1 MNARNP
7 HDMQPRQLRDLPCNQ
22 LFRCW
27 REIRFTGA
35 RCALLLRRA
44 VSVATQAG
52 FAAALTCLVATTLV
66 AGVAC
71 SPAID
76 NSRVQLPPPIEST
89 TVGPDDVF
97 VLRIVGEKD
106 LPEEYQV
113 ASDGTVDLP
122 YIHRVS
128 VSGLEP
134 HEIARVVRERLIG
147 EKILR
152 DPSVVVMIKEYRSKK
167 ITVLG
172 QVQKPGSFP
181 LTSGLTLLQAVSL
194 SGGFTSIA
202 KTNQVRLTR
211 KVKEGAK
218 TVVLSVDSIT
228 DGRSPD
234 VPLQAGDVL
243 YISERVF

>member
-1 MNARNP
+1 
-7 HDMQPRQLRDLPCNQ
+7 
-22 LFRCW
+22 
-27 REIRFTGA
+27 
-35 RCALLLRRA
+35 
-44 VSVATQAG
+44 V
-52 FAAALTCLVATTLV
+52 
-66 AGVAC
+66 
-71 SPAID
+71 D
-76 NSRVQLPPPIEST
+76 NSRVQLPTPVESS

-106 LPEEYQV
+106 LPEEFQV

-122 YIHRVS
+122 YIHRVT

-134 HEIARVVRERLIG
+134 HEIARVVRERLMQD
-147 EKILR
+147 KILS

-194 SGGFTSIA
+194 SGGYTSIA

-211 KVKEGAK
+211 KVKDGAK
-218 TVVLSVDSIT
+218 TVVLSVDAIT
-228 DGRSPD
+228 EGRSPD
-234 VPLQAGDVL
+234 IPLQAGDVIF
-243 YISERVF
+243 ISERVF

>member
-1 MNARNP
+1 MRADRTNSVMKARSV
-7 HDMQPRQLRDLPCNQ
+7 HAS
-22 LFRCW
+22 FR
-27 REIRFTGA
+27 RLAQG
-35 RCALLLRRA
+35 
-44 VSVATQAG
+44 VGVA
-52 FAAALTCLVATTLV
+52 AAALLVSCASAV
-66 AGVAC
+66 
-71 SPAID
+71 D
-76 NSRVQLPPPIEST
+76 NSRAQLAPPVESS

-122 YIHRVS
+122 YVHRVS

-134 HEIARVVRERLIG
+134 HEIARVVRERLMA

-181 LTSGLTLLQAVSL
+181 LTSGLTLLQVVSL

-202 KTNQVRLTR
+202 KTDHVRLTR
-211 KVKEGAK
+211 KTKDGAK
-218 TVVLSVDSIT
+218 TVILSVDSIT
-228 DGRSPD
+228 EGRSPD

-243 YISERVF
+243 YVSERVF

>member
-1 MNARNP
+1 M
-7 HDMQPRQLRDLPCNQ
+7 
-22 LFRCW
+22 
-27 REIRFTGA
+27 A
-35 RCALLLRRA
+35 RCSLVHVMLTPKSRVGYGPLTKVVCFVSLIVMSLVVLLGCG
-44 VSVATQAG
+44 S
-52 FAAALTCLVATTLV
+52 
-66 AGVAC
+66 
-71 SPAID
+71 AID
-76 NSRVQLPPPIEST
+76 NSQVKLPPPIEST

-106 LPEEYQV
+106 IPEEYQV

-122 YIHRVS
+122 YIHRVP

-134 HEIARVVRERLIG
+134 HEIARAVRERLM
-147 EKILR
+147 EAKILR

-211 KVKEGAK
+211 KLKDGAK
-218 TVVLSVDSIT
+218 TVILSVDSIT
-228 DGRSPD
+228 EGSSPD

>member
-1 MNARNP
+1 MRAARINS
-7 HDMQPRQLRDLPCNQ
+7 DMKVRSFHA
-22 LFRCW
+22 LFR
-27 REIRFTGA
+27 RP
-35 RCALLLRRA
+35 AL
-44 VSVATQAG
+44 SVG
-52 FAAALTCLVATTLV
+52 VAAALLVSCAAAV
-66 AGVAC
+66 
-71 SPAID
+71 D
-76 NSRVQLPPPIEST
+76 NSRAQLAPPVESS

-122 YIHRVS
+122 YVHRVS

-134 HEIARVVRERLIG
+134 HEIARVVRERLMA
-147 EKILR
+147 EKVLR

-181 LTSGLTLLQAVSL
+181 LTSGLTLLQVVSL

-202 KTNQVRLTR
+202 KTNHVRLTR
-211 KVKEGAK
+211 KTKDGAK
-218 TVVLSVDSIT
+218 TVILSVDSIT
-228 DGRSPD
+228 EGRSPD

-243 YISERVF
+243 YVSERVF

>member
-1 MNARNP
+1 MKSRY
-7 HDMQPRQLRDLPCNQ
+7 RQALQRWLGV
-22 LFRCW
+22 RS
-27 REIRFTGA
+27 FTI
-35 RCALLLRRA
+35 
-44 VSVATQAG
+44 VAAMLVAC
-52 FAAALTCLVATTLV
+52 AAAV
-66 AGVAC
+66 
-71 SPAID
+71 D
-76 NSRVQLPPPIEST
+76 NSRVRLPPPIESS

-97 VLRIVGEKD
+97 VMRIVGEKD

-122 YIHRVS
+122 YVHRVN

-134 HEIARVVRERLIG
+134 HEIARAVRERLIQ
-147 EKILR
+147 EKILS

-181 LTSGLTLLQAVSL
+181 LTSGLTLLQVVSL

-202 KTNQVRLTR
+202 KTDHVRLTR
-211 KVKEGAK
+211 KLKDGSK

>member
-1 MNARNP
+1 MSKFS
-7 HDMQPRQLRDLPCNQ
+7 QFLRSPCS
-22 LFRCW
+22 RCVLVL
-27 REIRFTGA
+27 
-35 RCALLLRRA
+35 ALV
-44 VSVATQAG
+44 VSG
-52 FAAALTCLVATTLV
+52 C
-66 AGVAC
+66 GG
-71 SPAID
+71 AID
-76 NSRVQLPPPIEST
+76 NSQVKLPPPIEST

-122 YIHRVS
+122 YIHRLA
-128 VSGLEP
+128 VSGMEP
-134 HEIARVVRERLIG
+134 HEIARAVRERLIA

-202 KTNQVRLTR
+202 KTSQVRLTR
-211 KVKEGAK
+211 KVKDGAK
-218 TVVLSVDSIT
+218 TVILSVDSIT
-228 DGRSPD
+228 EGRSPD
-234 VPLQAGDVL
+234 LPLQAGDVL
-243 YISERVF
+243 YVSERVF

>member
-1 MNARNP
+1 VCLAI
-7 HDMQPRQLRDLPCNQ
+7 L
-22 LFRCW
+22 
-27 REIRFTGA
+27 
-35 RCALLLRRA
+35 AL
-44 VSVATQAG
+44 SVACAS
-52 FAAALTCLVATTLV
+52 AV
-66 AGVAC
+66 
-71 SPAID
+71 D
-76 NSRVQLPPPIEST
+76 NSRVQLPPPVEST

-122 YIHRVS
+122 YIHRVT

-134 HEIARVVRERLIG
+134 HEIARAVRERLIA
-147 EKILR
+147 EKVLR
-152 DPSVVVMIKEYRSKK
+152 DPSVVVMIKDYRSKK

-172 QVQKPGSFP
+172 QVQKPGSFS

-202 KTNQVRLTR
+202 KTDHVRLTR
-211 KVKEGAK
+211 KVRDGAR

-228 DGRSPD
+228 EGRSPD

>member
-1 MNARNP
+1 MNARP
-7 HDMQPRQLRDLPCNQ
+7 LHAS
-22 LFRCW
+22 FR
-27 REIRFTGA
+27 RLAQTVGVA
-35 RCALLLRRA
+35 ATALLVSCAGA
-44 VSVATQAG
+44 V
-52 FAAALTCLVATTLV
+52 
-66 AGVAC
+66 
-71 SPAID
+71 D
-76 NSRVQLPPPIEST
+76 NSRAQLAPPVESS

-122 YIHRVS
+122 YVHRVS

-134 HEIARVVRERLIG
+134 HEIARVVRERLMA

-181 LTSGLTLLQAVSL
+181 LTSGLTLLQVVSL

-202 KTNQVRLTR
+202 KTNHVRLTR
-211 KVKEGAK
+211 KTKDGAK

-228 DGRSPD
+228 EGRSPD

-243 YISERVF
+243 YVSERVF

>member
-1 MNARNP
+1 MNNTR
-7 HDMQPRQLRDLPCNQ
+7 PC
-22 LFRCW
+22 LLACW
-27 REIRFTGA
+27 SRFVLVLT
-35 RCALLLRRA
+35 LLLGFGCGSA
-44 VSVATQAG
+44 V
-52 FAAALTCLVATTLV
+52 
-66 AGVAC
+66 
-71 SPAID
+71 D
-76 NSRVQLPPPIEST
+76 NSQVKLPVPVEST

-122 YIHRVS
+122 YIHRLA

-134 HEIARVVRERLIG
+134 HEIARAVRDRLIA
-147 EKILR
+147 EKILK

-181 LTSGLTLLQAVSL
+181 LTSGLTLLQAISL

-202 KTNQVRLTR
+202 KTSQVRLTR
-211 KVKEGAK
+211 KVKDGSK
-218 TVVLSVDSIT
+218 SVILSVDAIT
-228 DGRSPD
+228 DGSSPD